1 MPIDT
6 RLKNTASKARSLLT
20 GLSKANKISSR
31 ATAQISKKQFGSD
44 MEAPQQL
51 VRHDVDGCGRCVARY
66 DQPVP
71 DECLTEEAHDN
82 DDQVQHAADSC
93 VKLWRLFNRTSCH
106 FGSPLGWRSHVSKT
120 AKRGAPRS
128 RNVLLLPW
136 RPFIARYDHHSAA
149 ALACSFHRCSFTP
162 NTSSHTIS
170 DPAPRR
176 PKAAR

>member
-106 FGSPLGWRSHVSKT
+106 FGSPELYNRNQACLRLRSVPDSGAAGPLRRGMPRRLPSRSTDPGCSGNDPESGVS
-120 AKRGAPRS
+120 
-128 RNVLLLPW
+128 
-136 RPFIARYDHHSAA
+136 
-149 ALACSFHRCSFTP
+149 
-162 NTSSHTIS
+162 S
-170 DPAPRR
+170 DPSGRYPVL
-176 PKAAR
+176 